1 MDDTELRLR
10 AESIA
15 EHFRERR
22 RILFITGAG
31 LSAESGLPT
40 YRGIGGLYAK
50 AETEHDMPIEVA
62 LSGTVFYQRPE
73 ITWHYIARLEK
84 AVRNAKPNRGHEI
97 IAELESKHEVVVLT
111 QNVDGFHRA
120 AGSSRVIDI
129 HGDCHY
135 LVCTRCGHRE
145 IRADYSGLEL
155 PPKCQECGSLVRP
168 EIVLFEEL
176 LPPDKVDELGRELAR
191 GFDAYFTIGTTSVF
205 PYIAQP
211 IVDAARS
218 GKLSV
223 EINPEPTEVS
233 EIVDIA
239 LRTGAVRAL
248 RAIFEANNQVTN

>member
-1 MDDTELRLR
+1 MEDSELRAR

-40 YRGIGGLYAK
+40 YRGIGGLYSD
-50 AETEHDMPIEVA
+50 AETEHGMPIEVA
-62 LSGTVFYQRPE
+62 LSGDMFRARPE
-73 ITWHYIARLEK
+73 ITWHYISRLER
-84 AVRNAKPNRGHEI
+84 AVRGARPNRAHQI
-97 IAELESKHEVVVLT
+97 IAELEARHEVVVLT

-120 AGSSRVIDI
+120 AGSTRVIDI
-129 HGDCHY
+129 HGDCHF
-135 LVCTRCGHRE
+135 LACTRCAHRE
-145 IRADYSGLEL
+145 VREDYSGLEV
-155 PPKCQECGSLVRP
+155 PPLCPFCGSVVRP
-168 EIVLFEEL
+168 EVVLFDEL
-176 LPPDKVDELGRELAR
+176 LPSEKLRELGQELAR

-205 PYIAQP
+205 PYIAEP

-223 EINPEPTEVS
+223 EINPGVSEVS

-248 RAIFEANNQVTN
+248 RAIFDSTK

>member
-1 MDDTELRLR
+1 MNDAELRLR

-22 RILFITGAG
+22 RVLFITGAG

-40 YRGIGGLYAK
+40 YRGIGGLYAS
-50 AETEHDMPIEVA
+50 AETEHGMPIEVA
-62 LSGTVFYQRPE
+62 LSGTVFYRQPE
-73 ITWHYIARLEK
+73 ITWHYIARLEA
-84 AVRNAKPNRGHEI
+84 AVRGARPNRAHQI
-97 IAELESKHEVVVLT
+97 IADLESKHEVVVLT

-120 AGSSRVIDI
+120 AGSTRVIDI
-129 HGDCHY
+129 HGDCHS
-135 LVCTRCGHRE
+135 LVCTRCGDRE
-145 IRADYSGLEL
+145 TREDYAGLSL
-155 PPKCQECGSLVRP
+155 PPVCPKCGSLVRP

-176 LPPDKVDELGRELAR
+176 LPTDKLRELGDELSR

-239 LRTGAVRAL
+239 LRTGAIRAL
-248 RAIFEANNQVTN
+248 RAIFDPSDG

>member
-1 MDDTELRLR
+1 MDDNELRAR

-40 YRGIGGLYAK
+40 YRGIGGLYAN
-50 AETEHDMPIEVA
+50 AETEHGMAIEVA
-62 LSGTVFYQRPE
+62 LSGGMFRTRPE
-73 ITWHYIARLEK
+73 ITWHYISRLEQ
-84 AVRNAKPNRGHEI
+84 AVRGARPNRAHQI
-97 IAELESKHEVVVLT
+97 IAELEARHEVVVLT

-120 AGSSRVIDI
+120 AGSTRVIDI
-129 HGDCHY
+129 HGDCHF
-135 LVCTRCGHRE
+135 LACTHCAHRE
-145 IRADYSGLEL
+145 VREDYAGLEI
-155 PPKCQECGSLVRP
+155 PPLCPLCGNVVRP
-168 EIVLFEEL
+168 EVVLFDEM
-176 LPPDKVDELGRELAR
+176 LPSEKLRELGREVSR

-205 PYIAQP
+205 PYIAEP

-218 GKLSV
+218 GRLSV
-223 EINPEPTEVS
+223 EINPGLSEVS

-248 RAIFEANNQVTN
+248 TAIFGNTN